1 MSSRNRTTPRV
12 CPSLIIALIWASWL
26 NAQSP
31 EQALTPTGHP
41 GWINVSSFGAKGNGQ
56 TDDTGAIQK
65 AIGAAKESGS
75 KLYFPKGDYQIT
87 QTIQIAA
94 HGLQMEGAGPD
105 HTRIIAG
112 AEMDRMCYLLGSNVV
127 ISHMSFDGNN
137 TAKYGVH
144 PFHLNGPGSKLAFLS
159 VYRARSHGFFLDHSQ
174 LLEVT
179 HCTSEH
185 NGGDGFYVTDCNA
198 SVIRSCRARGN
209 EGRGL
214 TITSTDY
221 SGGCTV
227 LDCNVET
234 HPSNRSAGAEY
245 VLVTA
250 AHGTPVVIKRLW
262 AEGRRNNLYDAIRIT
277 SPSVMLAESR
287 ISLGGDSSVRARHSI
302 HLASDTLVHLEQTH
316 GDFRPGEEIRAEPS
330 GATAIVSFWQALP
343 SWSDAFPIP
352 TPYKGTLDR
361 PRKLVLMEVS
371 GQFQTGD
378 ILVGTVSDA
387 RGSIKST
394 SIASARNCVIKD
406 NWLARE
412 QAASPPAR
420 IYMDA
425 GLSNHVGKNY
435 SQGSSGLIPVIE
447 E

>member
-1 MSSRNRTTPRV
+1 MQRERGVSRNCCV
-12 CPSLIIALIWASWL
+12 A
-26 NAQSP
+26 
-31 EQALTPTGHP
+31 GH
-41 GWINVSSFGAKGNGQ
+41 GHSSFGAKGNGQ
-56 TDDTGAIQK
+56 ADDTGAIQK

-87 QTIQIAA
+87 QTIQINA

-227 LDCNVET
+227 L
-234 HPSNRSAGAEY
+234 
-245 VLVTA
+245 
-250 AHGTPVVIKRLW
+250 
-262 AEGRRNNLYDAIRIT
+262 
-277 SPSVMLAESR
+277 
-287 ISLGGDSSVRARHSI
+287 
-302 HLASDTLVHLEQTH
+302 
-316 GDFRPGEEIRAEPS
+316 
-330 GATAIVSFWQALP
+330 
-343 SWSDAFPIP
+343 
-352 TPYKGTLDR
+352 
-361 PRKLVLMEVS
+361 
-371 GQFQTGD
+371 
-378 ILVGTVSDA
+378 VGTVSDA

-394 SIASARNCVIKD
+394 SITIARNCVIKN

-412 QAASPPAR
+412 QAESPPPR
-420 IYMDA
+420 IHVDA
-425 GLSNHVGKNY
+425 NLTNPIGKNY
-435 SQGSSGLIPVIE
+435 SPWNAELIPVIE